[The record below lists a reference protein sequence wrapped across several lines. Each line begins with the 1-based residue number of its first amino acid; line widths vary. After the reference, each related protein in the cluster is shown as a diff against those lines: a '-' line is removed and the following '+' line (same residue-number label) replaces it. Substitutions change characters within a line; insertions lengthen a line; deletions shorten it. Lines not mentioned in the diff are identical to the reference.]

1 MRLHT
6 QTAYNPIEEEIAETS
21 EDEEDRQEKC
31 KRCQIKQKHTA
42 PLGDAAVSSSNIIS
56 GGDLPERRAR
66 KVVNYAEADKE
77 VDRQIRRHVNY
88 VEFGKGKG
96 NVSDSDDDQPRRK
109 RVTRGPAA
117 DVEV

>member
-1 MRLHT
+1 MR
-6 QTAYNPIEEEIAETS
+6 
-21 EDEEDRQEKC
+21 RQ
-31 KRCQIKQKHTA
+31 
-42 PLGDAAVSSSNIIS
+42 LGDAAVSSSNIIS
-56 GGDLPERRAR
+56 GGDRPERRVR

>member
-1 MRLHT
+1 M
-6 QTAYNPIEEEIAETS
+6 
-21 EDEEDRQEKC
+21 
-31 KRCQIKQKHTA
+31 
-42 PLGDAAVSSSNIIS
+42 
-56 GGDLPERRAR
+56 R

-109 RVTRGPAA
+109 RITRGPAA

>member
-1 MRLHT
+1 M
-6 QTAYNPIEEEIAETS
+6 
-21 EDEEDRQEKC
+21 
-31 KRCQIKQKHTA
+31 
-42 PLGDAAVSSSNIIS
+42 
-56 GGDLPERRAR
+56 
-66 KVVNYAEADKE
+66 VNYAEADKE

-88 VEFGKGKG
+88 VAFGKGKG